1 MDKIIDFAQL
11 TMSKFDLNMI
21 RSVKGPLKIFQAFIN
36 FFGAVFCFTS
46 PYGRR
51 RESRFFEFVSMA
63 GLIIDLLLLL
73 LAMNLAKISSK
84 IKFMPYIE
92 MALDGIWS
100 LFYLI
105 AANIII
111 KDIRYD
117 GYWIPWSVV
126 CGYVAM
132 ITYFLDALLVYKETQ
147 IINHFK
153 NYFCLKFQDI

>member
-1 MDKIIDFAQL
+1 
-11 TMSKFDLNMI
+11 
-21 RSVKGPLKIFQAFIN
+21 
-36 FFGAVFCFTS
+36 
-46 PYGRR
+46 
-51 RESRFFEFVSMA
+51 
-63 GLIIDLLLLL
+63 
-73 LAMNLAKISSK
+73 
-84 IKFMPYIE
+84 MPYIE